1 MWLPHPA
8 TTTAHTPQVPAGLP
22 YAVFPVGTVLC
33 LHLVC
38 LKTSSVSAPSLDM
51 QSYDLMRLPPREAT
65 AEGDLTIPFQQSA
78 LKSTADQDP
87 FFQHLKIRY
96 VKAAD
101 TADHPQV
108 CCIICGCRCLGKCVW
123 VSSCFGLVVCKTAAG
138 GLTQI
143 RESRKWWWREGLV
156 SVDTVL
162 QMGDARMQI
171 FIYSMCAYFIYDCIL
186 YVFISKFF
194 CGHGLQC

>member
-1 MWLPHPA
+1 MHSTALDICVAWDALCFHVDHAPRPQLHSMSWMLCCTA
-8 TTTAHTPQVPAGLP
+8 TTPCNHHCPRTRGTSRPTLCSVPCGYCLVSSLGLSQN
-22 YAVFPVGTVLC
+22 L
-33 LHLVC
+33 
-38 LKTSSVSAPSLDM
+38 SSVSAPSLDM

-108 CCIICGCRCLGKCVW
+108 CCIICGCCCLGKRVW
-123 VSSCFGLVVCKTAAG
+123 VSSFFGLVVCKTAAG

-143 RESRKWWWREGLV
+143 RESRKWW
-156 SVDTVL
+156 
-162 QMGDARMQI
+162 
-171 FIYSMCAYFIYDCIL
+171 
-186 YVFISKFF
+186 
-194 CGHGLQC
+194 